1 MKSLHFKFYLFFFL
15 LVCPCIKADEKLLE
29 NSLKELENASQRSK
43 AAANQRLVE
52 RTQLLQ
58 TAEGL
63 QKEIDALEEK
73 KKNLIK
79 EEKLISKQRQ
89 DALTGKNRIALEIRD
104 FNQKFQ
110 SAKIEHNMNRPLTVI
125 GAAGFVKELGD
136 VSVKEFFHALT
147 EEEKISGTSQQVE
160 QYYVNE
166 KQEKVKGQLVVV
178 GNLLGY
184 LIEEPNG
191 MLLLSDNTFVA
202 TKSISLSAENL
213 KELKTVQPFGVLFD
227 VSGGGA
233 LAYSSENP
241 SVWLRL
247 QDGGVVVYPILAVGL
262 IALIIILIKFFYL
275 SSVSGNVLVLE
286 KKIRDSIV
294 SNQWDDLEA
303 FSRNKKPIVYQLAWS
318 ALQKKK
324 ELGALTDTYF
334 EEKIY
339 SYIPKLEKMM
349 PTLNI
354 LGVIAPLLGL
364 LGTVTG
370 MIATFDVITVHG
382 SGNPGLLSKGIS
394 EALITTKLGL
404 MVAIPVI
411 LFHSLLSSRIE
422 KNINDLE
429 TIANLLVPAKSP
441 EENKL

>member
-1 MKSLHFKFYLFFFL
+1 MKSLHFKFYLIFFL
-15 LVCPCIKADEKLLE
+15 LVCPGIKAEEKLLE

-43 AAANQRLVE
+43 AAANQRLAE
-52 RTQLLQ
+52 RAQLLQ
-58 TAEGL
+58 AAEGL

-73 KKNLIK
+73 KKALIK

-89 DALTGKNRIALEIRD
+89 DALTGKNRIALELRE

-110 SAKIEHNMNRPLTVI
+110 SAKIEHNMNRSLTVI

-166 KQEKVKGQLVVV
+166 KQEKVKGQLVIV

-184 LIEEPNG
+184 LIDEPKG

-202 TKSISLSAENL
+202 TKSISLSADNL
-213 KELKTVQPFGVLFD
+213 KELKAVQPFGVPFD

-324 ELGALTDTYF
+324 EFGALTDAYF

-441 EENKL
+441 EEKKS